1 MASIITR
8 PELNEGVSV
17 SLDPQGLMDIIDQEA
32 RLVGMSGR
40 EAIDRVKT
48 GGAPVHGYIWDD
60 ISLLVSLLPE

>member
-1 MASIITR
+1 MATITSR

-40 EAIDRVKT
+40 EAIDRVRT
-48 GGAPVHGYIWDD
+48 CGAQVHGYIWDD